1 MRSRSGGVWPMEAC
15 GRCRPVDGW
24 PSTGLGHRR
33 AMPPPPTGPATA
45 RDWLKESIDDVTT
58 RSRGVSR
65 FRFPTTV
72 RREGSRFPSPGVIK
86 TGVEPISVRLHA
98 HKGVQM
104 VASSSTAFL
113 SSITPSGSPLTNSTP
128 KLLLSSEA
136 DERPCSSSPSGP
148 VPCGGPACSGMPS
161 ARQNV
166 LIR

>member
-65 FRFPTTV
+65 FRFRTTV
-72 RREGSRFPSPGVIK
+72 GMNGRRGPRNRALRTHEVVAVRRSGDAPVGDQPGQDVPEGPGAHPAGAAERAAREGRDGV
-86 TGVEPISVRLHA
+86 GQRL
-98 HKGVQM
+98 
-104 VASSSTAFL
+104 L
-113 SSITPSGSPLTNSTP
+113 DPLTQG
-128 KLLLSSEA
+128 A
-136 DERPCSSSPSGP
+136 DPRRGDAIATRAA
-148 VPCGGPACSGMPS
+148 VDH
-161 ARQNV
+161 V
-166 LIR
+166 